1 MAAASA
7 ALRRTASGGAKADR
21 GTVRV
26 AASEMIGCEVLPPM
40 LTSFRDSHPGITLE
54 LALSNRN
61 EDLLRRDAD
70 IAVRMV
76 RPRQKSLVARR
87 IGKSPIG
94 FYAHRNYVEKYGLP
108 KEIAELEQH
117 CLIGFDRDD
126 LALRS
131 LGKLPRPVTRDNFGF
146 RCDSDLAQFA
156 ALKAGVGIG
165 GCQHNIARRHPEL
178 VPVLKAIRF
187 ELEVWVAMHEDMR
200 SAGRVRVLFDHIAA
214 GLSAFVRGT
223 SA

>member
-1 MAAASA
+1 
-7 ALRRTASGGAKADR
+7 
-21 GTVRV
+21 
-26 AASEMIGCEVLPPM
+26 MIGCEVLPP
-40 LTSFRDSHPGITLE
+40 LLASFRESHPGITLE
-54 LALSNRN
+54 LALNNRN

-87 IGKSPIG
+87 IGKSAIG
-94 FYAHRNYVEKYGLP
+94 FYAHRNYAKKYGLP
-108 KEIAELEQH
+108 KQIAELEKH
-117 CLIGFDRDD
+117 CLIGFDRDA

-131 LGKLPRPVTRDNFGF
+131 LGKLPRPVTRENFGF

-165 GCQHNIARRHPEL
+165 GCQHNIARRFPEL
-178 VPVLKAIRF
+178 VPVLAKVIRF

-200 SAGRVRVLFDHIAA
+200 STGRVRLLFDHIAA
-214 GLSAFVRGT
+214 GLSAFVRG
-223 SA
+223 ARAGG